1 MDLSGTRT
9 DTVHRR
15 KQIREIIL
23 DPDSLASE
31 IYGDS
36 A

>member
-1 MDLSGTRT
+1 MDLSGTWIN
-9 DTVHRR
+9 TVHRR

-23 DPDSLASE
+23 DPDSLSSE